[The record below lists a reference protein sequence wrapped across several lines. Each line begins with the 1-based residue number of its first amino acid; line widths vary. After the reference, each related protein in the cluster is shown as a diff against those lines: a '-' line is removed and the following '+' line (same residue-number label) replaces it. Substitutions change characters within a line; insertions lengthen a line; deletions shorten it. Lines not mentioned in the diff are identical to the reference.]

1 MARTKA
7 TKNDGTRP
15 EKSGVGKGK
24 GKISGNVRL
33 VNYFIFIV
41 SGKAK
46 TIIWWVTVSF
56 YMQITYSRYFPKKK
70 FWQGPILFEKPHIET
85 LIYTKP
91 IK

>member
-7 TKNDGTRP
+7 RKNDGTRP

-41 SGKAK
+41 SCKAK
-46 TIIWWVTVSF
+46 ILIWWVTVSF
-56 YMQITYSRYFPKKK
+56 CMQSLTVLFSKEKTVVGAYFV
-70 FWQGPILFEKPHIET
+70 
-85 LIYTKP
+85 
-91 IK
+91 